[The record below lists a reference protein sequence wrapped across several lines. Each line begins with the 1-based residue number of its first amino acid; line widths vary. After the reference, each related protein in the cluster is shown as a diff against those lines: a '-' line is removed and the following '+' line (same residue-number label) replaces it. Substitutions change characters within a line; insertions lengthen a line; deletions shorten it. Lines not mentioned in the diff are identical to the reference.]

1 MRDTRKP
8 RRQSGSTLIVSLIML
23 TLLTLFVISAI
34 NSGTINLRIA
44 GNTQAQDEARAAAQ
58 QAIEDMV
65 SSIANFY
72 PTPLAAHTMTKSINN
87 DTSTN
92 TGNYAVAV
100 TRPVCKGATQE
111 VGAAVKTVDC
121 ANGAKAGLFC
131 WDTLWEVSATATR
144 GGTTQTV
151 TQGVLISFPPSFIP
165 STVGC

>member
-1 MRDTRKP
+1 MRDTRKF

-65 SSIANFY
+65 SSITNFY
-72 PTPLAAHTMTKSINN
+72 PTPLAAHTATKSVNN
-87 DTSTN
+87 DTS
-92 TGNYAVAV
+92 GNYAVAV
-100 TRPVCKGATQE
+100 TKPVCKGATQE

-144 GGTTQTV
+144 GGTSQSV

-165 STVGC
+165 STAGC

>member
-1 MRDTRKP
+1 MRHTCKP

-44 GNTQAQDEARAAAQ
+44 GNAQAQDEARAAAQ

-65 SSIANFY
+65 SSVTNFY
-72 PTPLAAHTMTKSINN
+72 PTPLAAHTTNKSVNN
-87 DTSTN
+87 DT

-100 TRPVCKGATQE
+100 TTPVCKGAAQQ

-144 GGTTQTV
+144 GGTQQTV
-151 TQGVLISFPPSFIP
+151 TQGVSIAFPPSFVP

>member
-1 MRDTRKP
+1 MRDTRKL

-58 QAIEDMV
+58 RAIEDMV
-65 SSIANFY
+65 SSAANFY
-72 PTPLAAHTMTKSINN
+72 PTPLAAHTTTKSINN

-92 TGNYAVAV
+92 TGDYTVAV
-100 TRPVCKGATQE
+100 SRPVCKGASQQ
-111 VGAAVKTVDC
+111 VPAKTIQCKGGSKVPP
-121 ANGAKAGLFC
+121 C

-144 GGTTQTV
+144 GGTSQTL
-151 TQGVLISFPPSFIP
+151 TQGVSISFPPSFDP
-165 STVGC
+165 SSVGC